1 MNIKLILIVL
11 IITILT
17 LPDIA
22 VAKSSYGKIDVY
34 YNDEILPGTE
44 VAKPSLK
51 IGEPFKVRIDL
62 TVYQTSFV
70 NVELTELGENNYEI
84 ISGPT
89 KKMGDYT
96 GLITIE
102 ENFTHVYEW
111 KVRPTENW
119 VDGSMPINLHYEI
132 LDPSSPKP
140 LVSSKFTVAV
150 PYITTEHY
158 KGDTTP
164 ITTTDPE
171 SPTSTDDPTTP
182 STPAFTLLAAAL
194 ALTIAARRS

>member
-1 MNIKLILIVL
+1 MNIKLIWIVL

-44 VAKPSLK
+44 VAKPTLK

-70 NVELTELGENNYEI
+70 NVELTELGKNNYEI

-96 GLITIE
+96 GLTTIE
-102 ENFTHVYEW
+102 KNSTYVYEW
-111 KVRPTENW
+111 KVRPTDNW
-119 VDGSMPINLHYEI
+119 AEGSMPINLHYEI
-132 LDPSSPKP
+132 LDPSSPEP
-140 LVSSKFTVAV
+140 IVSSKFTIAV
-150 PYITTEHY
+150 PYITTEY
-158 KGDTTP
+158 YEGDITP
-164 ITTTDPE
+164 ITTTDQDP
-171 SPTSTDDPTTP
+171 PVSTDDPTTP
-182 STPAFTLLAAAL
+182 STPAFTLFAAAL
-194 ALTIAARRS
+194 ALTIASRRS

>member
-1 MNIKLILIVL
+1 MRWILL
-11 IITILT
+11 IIGLMISAILLSGIT
-17 LPDIA
+17 SA
-22 VAKSSYGKIDVY
+22 ESSYGKIDVY
-34 YNDEILPGTE
+34 YNDIILPGTE
-44 VAKPSLK
+44 VAKPTLK

-70 NVELTELGENNYEI
+70 NVELTELGKNNYEI
-84 ISGPT
+84 MNGPT

-182 STPAFTLLAAAL
+182 STPAFTILAAAL